1 MLKLTMFGMKQ
12 KPCLFHFNCDPEL
25 IEEYNDMYGNDYQG
39 WTYYHYVNEDHIP
52 EIVNEDIE
60 VIISDLGI
68 PYIEGTSCD
77 SPYNII
83 ADDGGGQHHVM
94 DLNELTI
101 AWQDEMDHCEDLIA
115 ALDDFNTNT
124 PALLNAIYG
133 GITNETQLADF
144 LKDHSPLSNTVLQ
157 AYINRL
163 NVPMIY
169 LKEVIEMNG
178 ELDLALHLLVG
189 EKIEDLPSTIANYI
203 YHICANNPAV
213 ESVAQSKRRIAHLN
227 KARQALLKDEVN
239 KWLNVQ
245 DMQTALDLLVNE
257 SDAVRNAM
265 EYEIKLGEDDLVG
278 AHAALLNVPLQS
290 EKLEQFIEDGK
301 QLIFWMSRNQTFGR
315 YDSVQKVILASR
327 LFPDPT
333 NDSYTTNKYFWGWT
347 GEFPMYYPKEL
358 PEERSFSI
366 KRKEDATKSINVYP
380 NPCNEYIRI
389 NATMDQHEL
398 ATFELFD
405 PLGRTVFLSTFNSHG
420 HDPLL
425 SLPELPIG
433 GYVWRIVSE
442 RNLFTGKIQV

>member
-1 MLKLTMFGMKQ
+1 
-12 KPCLFHFNCDPEL
+12 
-25 IEEYNDMYGNDYQG
+25 
-39 WTYYHYVNEDHIP
+39 
-52 EIVNEDIE
+52 VNEDIE
-60 VIISDLGI
+60 VIVSDLGI
-68 PYIEGTSCD
+68 PYIEGISCD
-77 SPYNII
+77 SPYNIV

-124 PALLNAIYG
+124 PTLLNAIYG

-203 YHICANNPAV
+203 YRICANNPAV

-245 DMQTALDLLVNE
+245 DMQAALDLLVNE
-257 SDAVRNAM
+257 SAAVRNAM
-265 EYEIKLGEDDLVG
+265 EYEIKLGEGDLVG

-290 EKLEQFIEDGK
+290 EKLEQFVEDGK
-301 QLIFWMSRNQTFGR
+301 QLIFWMSRNQEFGQ
-315 YDSVQKVILASR
+315 YDSLTKVMLTARLA
-327 LFPDPT
+327 PDPT
-333 NDSYTTNKYFWGWT
+333 NDSYTTNKYFWGPT
-347 GEFPMYYPKEL
+347 GEFPMYFPKEL
-358 PEERSFSI
+358 PEERSSRLRIDKSNGQAFS
-366 KRKEDATKSINVYP
+366 VYP
-380 NPCNEYIRI
+380 NPCENYIRV
-389 NATMDQHEL
+389 NAAMAQDEV
-398 ATFELFD
+398 AVFELLD
-405 PLGRTVFLSTFNSHG
+405 IMGRVVFSSNFNSHG

-425 SLPELPIG
+425 VLPDLVEGSYL
-433 GYVWRIVSE
+433 YRIRCFDQV
-442 RNLFTGKIQV
+442 FTGKIQVK